1 MPTNDAIAELKRS
14 LTLPVIC
21 APMYLVTGPRLVTEA
36 CKAGIVGALPVANAQ
51 GFERLQAWLV
61 EIRDALDRH
70 ADTGARVG
78 PLALN
83 VGTRYD
89 DAELAKHFTLFR
101 QAGVRLVI
109 SVGGDPTT
117 LIARAHDA
125 GFLVFHDI
133 TSLRFAEKAMRAGA
147 DGLICIGAGG
157 GGHSGTISH
166 LALLRTLRARF
177 DGGLV
182 LAGAVSDGATV
193 RAAEVLGADFAYMG
207 TRFIAT
213 QESDAPQAYKD
224 LLVSQSSADLRFTGK
239 VTGVPANW
247 LVATL
252 AQAGVDLDAIA
263 EPTEARRRHDHLPEH
278 ARPWKNIWSA
288 GQGID
293 LIHDIPPV
301 AELVHR
307 LRREYVAACRVPDM
321 AAAAA
326 LE

>member
-1 MPTNDAIAELKRS
+1 MSAASIAALRQS

-21 APMYLVTGPRLVTEA
+21 APMYLVSGPRLVTEA
-36 CKAGIVGALPVANAQ
+36 CKAGIVGALPIANAQ
-51 GFERLQAWLV
+51 GFERLQAWLR
-61 EIRDALDRH
+61 EIRAELARAADA
-70 ADTGARVG
+70 GARVG
-78 PLALN
+78 PLAINL
-83 VGTRYD
+83 GTRLPEAD
-89 DAELAKHFTLFR
+89 LQQHFELFR
-101 QAGVRLVI
+101 HGGVRLLI
-109 SVGGDPTT
+109 TVGGDPTS

-157 GGHSGTISH
+157 GGHSGTLSH
-166 LALLRTLRARF
+166 LSLLRTIRARF

-182 LAGAVSDGATV
+182 MAGAVSDGATI

-213 QESDAPQAYKD
+213 QESEAPQGYKD
-224 LLVSQSSADLRFTGK
+224 LLVSQTSADLRYTAK

-247 LVATL
+247 LL
-252 AQAGVDLDAIA
+252 ASLQKLGIDLESIPEPA
-263 EPTEARRRHDHLPEH
+263 EVKRRHDHLPEH

-293 LIHDIPPV
+293 LISDIPTV
-301 AELVHR
+301 AELVRR

-326 LE
+326 LD

>member
-1 MPTNDAIAELKRS
+1 MSPASAIAELRQS

-21 APMYLVTGPRLVTEA
+21 APMYLVSGPRLVTEA

-51 GFERLQAWLV
+51 GFERLEAWLL

-70 ADTGARVG
+70 AATGARVG

-83 VGTRYD
+83 LGTRYD
-89 DAELAKHFTLFR
+89 DAELARHFALFR
-101 QAGVRLVI
+101 RAGVRLII

-117 LIARAHDA
+117 LIARAHEA

-166 LALLRTLRARF
+166 LSLLRALRGRF

-193 RAAEVLGADFAYMG
+193 RAAEILGADFAYMG

-213 QESDAPQAYKD
+213 QESDAPETYKA
-224 LLVSQSSADLRFTGK
+224 LLVSQSAADLRYTGK
-239 VTGVPANW
+239 ITGVPANW
-247 LVATL
+247 LL
-252 AQAGVDLDAIA
+252 ASLREAGIDLDALPEL
-263 EPTEARRRHDHLPEH
+263 EPGKRQYDHLPAH
-278 ARPWKNIWSA
+278 ARPWKNLWSA

-293 LIHDIPPV
+293 LIDDIPPV
-301 AELVHR
+301 AELVRR
-307 LRREYVAACRVPDM
+307 LRREYVVACRAPDM